1 MTESEREK
9 LAQSLEALAKRAS
22 IKPTVNTGVTKA
34 MSEEKPSIV
43 ELRRKKERA
52 SYTSRAVPDGRR
64 RRSKLVAPLNA
75 RISEEAKAMLVG
87 LSIEDG
93 VTMGQWL
100 DDAIRAHA
108 ANRKAK
114 G

>member
-22 IKPTVNTGVTKA
+22 IKPTVNTGVTA
-34 MSEEKPSIV
+34 VSEEKPRIA
-43 ELRRKKERA
+43 ELRKRKEVA
-52 SYTSRAVPDGRR
+52 SYTSRTVPDGRR

-75 RISEEAKAMLVG
+75 RISEEAKAMLVE
-87 LSIEDG
+87 LSIEDSI
-93 VTMGQWL
+93 TMGQWL
-100 DDAIRAHA
+100 DNAIRAYA
-108 ANRKAK
+108 DSRKAR